1 MSIIQPNFLAS
12 AASVF
17 GTVWPYVVA
26 VLLFL
31 MMIIIH
37 EFGHFIFAKMLG
49 VRVNEFSVGFG
60 PTLFKHQGKETL
72 YSVRLIPFGGYCAM
86 EGEDESSN
94 DSRAFCNKAAWR
106 RFLIVA
112 AGAIFNII
120 FGFVLVLIYFA
131 PAGAI
136 ATNTVASFSKDATSV
151 NYGLKE
157 GDEILAVDGRRC
169 LTANEIAY
177 AFSAV
182 KDNKIDLTVKRNGE
196 KQLLKNVEFKLT
208 EQDGIRYL
216 TRDFDFYYA
225 KNNFKTYISQSFKY
239 TVSFGRTV
247 WFSLVDLIGGRYSL
261 NQVSGP
267 VGVASALGQATKIG
281 LDSLLPML
289 CLITINLGI
298 FNLLPIPAL
307 DGGRLVFLLFEM
319 IARKPVPQKYEA
331 IVHGVGFIILM
342 GFVALV
348 TLKDIIGFF

>member
-1 MSIIQPNFLAS
+1 MQIGELVSSAVDNQAAVKSYNIDDVFAADKAARAFVFGQRYINFKAVSIIQPNFLAS

-94 DSRAFCNKAAWR
+94 DSRAFLQQSRLAQ
-106 RFLIVA
+106 
-112 AGAIFNII
+112 IFNCCGRRDFQYHFSALFWCLYI
-120 FGFVLVLIYFA
+120 FA

-157 GDEILAVDGRRC
+157 GDEI
-169 LTANEIAY
+169 
-177 AFSAV
+177 
-182 KDNKIDLTVKRNGE
+182 
-196 KQLLKNVEFKLT
+196 
-208 EQDGIRYL
+208 
-216 TRDFDFYYA
+216 
-225 KNNFKTYISQSFKY
+225 
-239 TVSFGRTV
+239 FG
-247 WFSLVDLIGGRYSL
+247 G
-261 NQVSGP
+261 
-267 VGVASALGQATKIG
+267 
-281 LDSLLPML
+281 
-289 CLITINLGI
+289 
-298 FNLLPIPAL
+298 
-307 DGGRLVFLLFEM
+307 
-319 IARKPVPQKYEA
+319 
-331 IVHGVGFIILM
+331 
-342 GFVALV
+342 
-348 TLKDIIGFF
+348 